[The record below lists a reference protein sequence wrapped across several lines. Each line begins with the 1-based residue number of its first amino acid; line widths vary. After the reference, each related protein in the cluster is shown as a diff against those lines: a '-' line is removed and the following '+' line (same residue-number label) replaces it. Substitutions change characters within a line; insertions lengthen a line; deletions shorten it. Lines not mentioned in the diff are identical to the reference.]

1 MVSARV
7 YGLQA
12 GLTPGWLL
20 ASSVLMP
27 HQPTAA
33 AALEDPVEWATSR
46 HNERRACGAE
56 TMAAAFRTAP
66 SLPSRV
72 RMPCAWARRSEV
84 RVSTRARFFLAHW
97 HVMQSRLAPEPRGA
111 ASKLGDVGP
120 VLRPQGGNYI
130 ALTNIA
136 LSNHA
141 TASGAAGAAI
151 APGAGTSLSFPCMS
165 AIQAARA
172 VFLRASTEETV
183 EECADGDLHGASTG
197 QTYGQTP

>member
-12 GLTPGWLL
+12 GLTPGWLP

-72 RMPCAWARRSEV
+72 RMPCAWARRSEA
-84 RVSTRARFFLAHW
+84 RVSHCSLRWCAMTRYHSRARFFLAH
-97 HVMQSRLAPEPRGA
+97 
-111 ASKLGDVGP
+111 
-120 VLRPQGGNYI
+120 
-130 ALTNIA
+130 
-136 LSNHA
+136 
-141 TASGAAGAAI
+141 
-151 APGAGTSLSFPCMS
+151 
-165 AIQAARA
+165 
-172 VFLRASTEETV
+172 
-183 EECADGDLHGASTG
+183 
-197 QTYGQTP
+197 